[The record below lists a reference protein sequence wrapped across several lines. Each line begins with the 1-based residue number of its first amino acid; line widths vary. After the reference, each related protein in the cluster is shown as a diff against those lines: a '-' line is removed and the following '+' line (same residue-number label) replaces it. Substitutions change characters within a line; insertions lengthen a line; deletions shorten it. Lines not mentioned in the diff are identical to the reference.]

1 VLFAIR
7 PALEPSR
14 VFDGLNRLLR
24 EVMLAA
30 LEGRAVDPNVMPV
43 GLHAA
48 VDGNQACRDALTSL
62 RAALA
67 GLEQGQKDA
76 LRSALM
82 LNTEVLSS
90 LI

>member
-1 VLFAIR
+1 MLFAIR

-30 LEGRAVDPNVMPV
+30 LEGRAVNPNVLPV

-48 VDGNQACRDALTSL
+48 V
-62 RAALA
+62 A
-67 GLEQGQKDA
+67 GR
-76 LRSALM
+76 LRSQ
-82 LNTEVLSS
+82 SS
-90 LI
+90 VVFGVQA